1 MASLQEVADAA
12 GVSRSVASRAL
23 SGDARARIS
32 AATRERVQRAAE
44 LLDYVPNHR
53 AQALRFARSGAVG
66 LIVPDV
72 NNAVF
77 AELLGGVQDRARE
90 VSMSVLLS
98 QIDPPPTG
106 REQLRELV
114 GAGRVDG
121 ILLQR
126 REDFDDRKLG
136 AVLTKAVPAVLINSK
151 LEDRVGSV
159 VLDDAAGVSLATRH
173 LIDLGHTRIGHLA
186 GFAAHDTAVR
196 RHQGFCAAMESAGLP
211 VRRAWVQRSGWEA
224 RGGADAVHRLMKA
237 RTKPTALVVSSVNAG
252 IGALSALSRL
262 GVRVPEDLSV
272 VAINDTWVA
281 ETWTPPLTTVRMPLR
296 TLGRRACS
304 MLFDHLEGAPLTD
317 VVITTPAPELI
328 VRGSTRPL

>member
-126 REDFDDRKLG
+126 REDFSATLVSATSPGSPPMTPRS
-136 AVLTKAVPAVLINSK
+136 AVTK
-151 LEDRVGSV
+151 GS
-159 VLDDAAGVSLATRH
+159 
-173 LIDLGHTRIGHLA
+173 
-186 GFAAHDTAVR
+186 
-196 RHQGFCAAMESAGLP
+196 
-211 VRRAWVQRSGWEA
+211 A
-224 RGGADAVHRLMKA
+224 RQW
-237 RTKPTALVVSSVNAG
+237 N
-252 IGALSALSRL
+252 RL
-262 GVRVPEDLSV
+262 GFRCDAPGFRGQVGRH
-272 VAINDTWVA
+272 A
-281 ETWTPPLTTVRMPLR
+281 EEPTPCT
-296 TLGRRACS
+296 A
-304 MLFDHLEGAPLTD
+304 
-317 VVITTPAPELI
+317 
-328 VRGSTRPL
+328 